1 MTDLGDIF
9 YYLEIKIDVN
19 VGKIIT
25 LRQIAYL
32 KKILKKF
39 EMIDCKPATV
49 LINPGIANFFLL
61 WNTLESSNRPFHL
74 DLILICS

>member
-9 YYLEIKIDVN
+9 YYFEIKIDVN

-39 EMIDCKPATV
+39 EMMDCKPANV
-49 LINPGIANFFLL
+49 LINPDVANFFLL
-61 WNTLESSNRPFHL
+61 WNTLESGNRPSHL
-74 DLILICS
+74 DLISICS